1 LPTVEFDPK
10 NFVPYRKVWELITAS
25 GIELYYKLFWARLTI
40 TGRENIPP
48 KGVLLIVGN
57 HLSNWDPPLLVVATR
72 RPMGFVAKEELF
84 ERPRFGKLITFYG
97 AISVKRDK
105 PEKTTF
111 KSVKKIFE
119 TGWSVAMFIE
129 GTRSKTPGVMG
140 RPHLGAA
147 YFARANKVPILPVG
161 IVGTNEKGGHA
172 YLHIG
177 KIIEPSKDLEETT
190 WRIMESLSELTGY
203 KIESRELANDHAAS
217 ET

>member
-10 NFVPYRKVWELITAS
+10 NFRPYRAVWELITAS
-25 GIELYYKLFWARLTI
+25 AIEFYYNLFWARLSVS
-40 TGRENIPP
+40 GRENIPK
-48 KGVLLIVGN
+48 KGQLLIVGN

-84 ERPRFGKLITFYG
+84 DKPRFGKLITFYG

-105 PEKTTF
+105 PEKATF

-119 TGWSVAMFIE
+119 AGWSVAMFIE
-129 GTRSKTPGVMG
+129 GTRSKTPGIMG

-161 IVGTNEKGGHA
+161 IVGTHVKGGHA
-172 YLHIG
+172 HLQIG
-177 KIIEPSKDLEETT
+177 PVIEPSQDLEETT
-190 WRIMESLSELTGY
+190 WRIMEALAGLTGFQ
-203 KIESRELANDHAAS
+203 IESRELA
-217 ET
+217 E